1 MCMDKAGSSKRFEL
15 PGSRPHYPPT
25 KQFSIMHIKLYI
37 KPDFNNSSIECKEEL
52 SIVSNM
58 DGLKAV
64 TLDAAELNIKSIMLG
79 EQMLNFKHI
88 DDKLRIE
95 LPSTLSEGEEVRL
108 TIEYNAK
115 PRKGLHFVKPDEYY
129 PKRRLQVWTQGE
141 SEYSKYWFVCFDHP
155 DMRFT
160 SEVIAEVPR
169 DMVAISNGRLISVYE
184 SNDGFKVY
192 HWYEEF
198 KHPAYLT
205 SLTIGRFEEIRDN
218 YNGIDLLYYVPS
230 DMLDNASLSFE
241 NTRDMLKFFEE
252 YTGVK
257 YPYTKYAQVT
267 VDDFIYGGMENINA
281 TTLTV
286 ETLHDKRAHIDFTS
300 DHLVAHELAHQW
312 FGDLV
317 TCRDWQHIWL
327 NESFATYFEALY
339 WLHSRGE
346 DEFNYYIMQYADEYF
361 EEASK
366 RYTRAVVTNVYKHPD
381 DLFDRHA
388 YEKGACI
395 LHTLRS
401 LIGDKMFRRAVKHYL
416 ERFRASNAETEE
428 FRRCCE
434 EATNI
439 SLQEFFEQWLYTPG
453 HPELKVNIKYSIDDK
468 ILTINVQQVQ
478 AVNDSSSSNSTGIGN
493 LFKFPLDVHIVSKD
507 KREVITLSIESK
519 EHNVQL
525 RYEDEPTY
533 VSIDPYNKIP
543 LKKVE
548 LKVQKDMLIAQLKNG
563 NTVEKINAVRALA
576 NIASNDVINALKDTM
591 LTDVFWGVIA
601 ECAKALASIKTDD
614 AYNALI
620 SSYPSVRHP
629 KAKRAIVRA
638 IGEFKKEDSIKFLN
652 KVIQEEESYYVQAE
666 AVIALG
672 KTASK
677 KAIPYLMSALQ
688 IRSHNE
694 VVRAAA
700 MSAFG
705 EVKDEFSI
713 PILIDHT
720 RLGEHNRVR
729 EAATLAL
736 AKYAKGNE
744 KVIEHLTRLLKDH
757 WFRVRINAIKALVE
771 AAEPKVLQE
780 LEWVA
785 NNDIDARVRRIA
797 EEAIISIK
805 QSLQVPKELTE
816 MREEVNR
823 LRSISTDILLR
834 LDRIERE
841 LKY

>member
-1 MCMDKAGSSKRFEL
+1 MDKASKKFEL
-15 PGSRPHYPPT
+15 PGSEAHYPPS
-25 KQFSIMHIKLYI
+25 KEFSIIHIKLYI
-37 KPDFNNSSIECKEEL
+37 KPDFNNSSIECREEL
-52 SIVSNM
+52 TITSNR
-58 DGLKAV
+58 DALKILR
-64 TLDAAELNIKSIMLG
+64 LDAAELNIKNVMLV
-79 EQMLNFKHI
+79 EQLLNFRHV
-88 DDKLRIE
+88 DDMLRIE
-95 LPSTLSEGEEVRL
+95 LPSPINEGEEIKL
-108 TIEYNAK
+108 TIEYDAK
-115 PRKGLHFVKPDEYY
+115 PRKGLYFVKPDEHY
-129 PKRRLQVWTQGE
+129 PKRRLQLWTQGE

-169 DMVAISNGRLISVYE
+169 DMVAISNGRLVGIE
-184 SNDGFKVY
+184 ERDGMKVY

-205 SLTIGRFEEIRDN
+205 SLTVGRFEEIRDE
-218 YNGIDLLYYVPS
+218 YNGIELLYYVPS
-230 DMLDNASLSFE
+230 DMLDYADLSFK
-241 NTRDMLKFFEE
+241 NTKDMLKFFEE
-252 YTGVK
+252 YTGVR
-257 YPYTKYAQVT
+257 YPYSKYAQVV
-267 VDDFIYGGMENINA
+267 VDDFIYGGMENVNA

-361 EEASK
+361 DEYAK
-366 RYTRAVVTNVYKHPD
+366 RYARAVVTNVYKYAD
-381 DLFDRHA
+381 DLFDRHS

-416 ERFRASNAETEE
+416 ERFRASSVETEE

-434 EATNI
+434 DATNI
-439 SLQEFFEQWLYTPG
+439 SLQEFFEQWLYRPG
-453 HPELKVNIKYSIDDK
+453 HVEIKVSIKHSMDDRMLTVNIQQGEGSNGNGSSTSI
-468 ILTINVQQVQ
+468 
-478 AVNDSSSSNSTGIGN
+478 
-493 LFKFPLDVHIVSKD
+493 FKFPLDIHIVSREKD
-507 KREVITLSIESK
+507 EVITLKVEAR
-519 EHNVQL
+519 EHNIQL
-525 RYEDEPTY
+525 KYEHEVVY

-548 LKVQKDMLIAQLKNG
+548 LKAPRHMLIAQLKQG
-563 NTVEKINAVRALA
+563 NTVEKIDAARALASIVSKDVIDALAEAISDNNFWGVVAEAAKALA
-576 NIASNDVINALKDTM
+576 NIKSDEAY
-591 LTDVFWGVIA
+591 
-601 ECAKALASIKTDD
+601 KALI
-614 AYNALI
+614 N
-620 SSYPSVRHP
+620 SYHRVRHP
-629 KAKRAIVRA
+629 KARRAVIRA
-638 IGEFKKEDSIKFLN
+638 IGEFKKEESINLLN
-652 KVIQEEESYYVQAE
+652 RVIHEEENGSYYIQAE
-666 AVIALG
+666 AVVALG
-672 KTASK
+672 KSGSK
-677 KAIPYLMSALQ
+677 RAIPYIMSALQ

-705 EVKDEFSI
+705 EVKDDLSI
-713 PILIDHT
+713 SLLIDHT

-729 EAATLAL
+729 EAAVLAL
-736 AKYAKGNE
+736 AKYAKGND
-744 KVIEHLTRLLKDH
+744 KVIEHLTKLLRDH

-771 AAEPKVLQE
+771 AQEPKVLKE

-785 NNDIDARVRRIA
+785 NNDVDARVRRIA
-797 EEAIISIK
+797 EEAIVSIK

-823 LRSISTDILLR
+823 LKSISNEMLLR

-841 LKY
+841 K